1 MSKLPATPPPGLLE
15 SMAMRYRHDFGLL
28 KDEDDTSP
36 MSCGMTPHERE
47 HVLSLMAQLY
57 EEVAGHGYFHWP
69 T

>member
-1 MSKLPATPPPGLLE
+1 
-15 SMAMRYRHDFGLL
+15 MAMRYRHDFGLL